1 MALCKINGLFRL
13 TRDSELRYS
22 QNGNAILKISLACSE
37 KFGDKETKLFLDAI
51 VFGKPAEIIN
61 QYAGNKGTQIFL
73 SGKLQT
79 ETWETDGQKKSKI
92 SMVVESWD
100 FVNNNTE
107 PQSNAQTQKH
117 TDYQPKQQAQRI
129 MPNTLPEIDINEDEI
144 PF

>member
-1 MALCKINGLFRL
+1 MLAKINGLFRL
-13 TRDSELRYS
+13 TRDSELS
-22 QNGNAILKISLACSE
+22 FLSNGTAMLKMGIANSE
-37 KFGDKETKLFLDAI
+37 KYKDKETKLFLDAI

-107 PQSNAQTQKH
+107 PQSNAHTQKH
-117 TDYQPKQQAQRI
+117 TDYQQKQQAQRN
-129 MPNTLPEIDINEDEI
+129 MPNTLPQIDINEDEI